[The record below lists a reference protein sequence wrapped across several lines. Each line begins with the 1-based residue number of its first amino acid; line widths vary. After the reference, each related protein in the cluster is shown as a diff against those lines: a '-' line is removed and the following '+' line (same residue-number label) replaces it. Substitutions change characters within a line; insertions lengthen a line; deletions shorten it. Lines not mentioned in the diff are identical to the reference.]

1 MLIAARNALL
11 VGGGVTPGPVAFET
25 QFTAVLN
32 SGLTSNK
39 TVGIYSATAI
49 NSSVPIVVD
58 WGDGTTDTVRGDI
71 SQLTHTYSDY
81 GTYVVGISDNISSFA
96 LSANDNTWLQ
106 TTTGNYYNVRTIDKI
121 SANVTSIPAYGCYS
135 LTVLLSVY
143 AGDSG
148 TLTLGNNAFYT
159 SSTTSKATYDFSGRT
174 IAEIPTAC
182 FRGCSY
188 LTYFTFPKGVT
199 SIGTSAFRDCWNS
212 GNPGT
217 IEIPEGVT
225 SIGDYAF
232 TGCMYL
238 NGVVIPSTV
247 TTIGQYAFS
256 DCQRLYT
263 MWVNRSTAP
272 TAGWTCFGNGQIGN
286 QYTGYYHQSDGTS
299 RLIVPV
305 GATGYDTGYW
315 SFPLCT
321 YNKCGFTKIEADA
334 VATKFD
340 VQKIGSIAYKTG
352 IYSATAIDSTKLTVV
367 DWGDGST
374 SEVTGD
380 ISQLTH
386 TYSSNVPYTVRIS
399 DNISSLALS
408 ANDSTWYDGTTK
420 NEYLVRR
427 LTTLSNK
434 ITSIP
439 AYGFFHLDD
448 LEYANAGSS
457 GNLTLGDHAFE
468 GAISSWAG
476 EPTIV
481 FDFSG
486 RTIAAIP
493 AACFKGLSWLADFK
507 FPQGLTTIGEAAFQ
521 GAMSQNWITGKV
533 VSIPEGVLTCDA
545 SALRFGKGLSELIL
559 PSTLTSLGNLCLV
572 DDTNLATIRC
582 NALAAPSVTSTT
594 FGDGN
599 YSYITDYTGYNTK
612 RQGINTLYVPFGA
625 TGYNASYWGDRLLN
639 IARNGYTKVEVS
651 A

>member
-1 MLIAARNALL
+1 MLIAERNALL

-32 SGLTSNK
+32 SVLTSNK
-39 TVGIYSATAI
+39 TVGIYSATSI

-96 LSANDNTWLQ
+96 LSANDSTWLQ

-174 IAEIPTAC
+174 IAEIPTSC
-182 FRGCSY
+182 FNACSY

-199 SIGTSAFRDCWNS
+199 SIGISAFRNCWNS

-256 DCQRLYT
+256 NCQRLYT

-305 GATGYDTGYW
+305 GATGYDTGNW

-334 VATKFD
+334 VATKFEVETD
-340 VQKIGSIAYKTG
+340 SSYRKAG
-352 IYSATAIDSTKLTVV
+352 IYSAAIIDSTKPIVV

-374 SEVTGD
+374 SESTGS
-380 ISQLTH
+380 ISQLVH
-386 TYSSNVPYTVRIS
+386 TYSINQRFTVRIS
-399 DNISSLALS
+399 DNISSFALS
-408 ANDSTWYDGTTK
+408 ANDSTWRSTTTS
-420 NEYLVRR
+420 NLNVVRR
-427 LTTLSNK
+427 INTLSSN

-439 AYGFFHLDD
+439 SYGFAGLQYIKSV
-448 LEYANAGSS
+448 YAGDS
-457 GNLTLGDHAFE
+457 GALALGDYAFSSVGNMV
-468 GAISSWAG
+468 GAYAS
-476 EPTIV
+476 
-481 FDFSG
+481 FDFSN
-486 RTIAAIP
+486 RTI
-493 AACFKGLSWLADFK
+493 
-507 FPQGLTTIGEAAFQ
+507 TTIPQYCFSACQYIGNFVFPIGLNTIGTRAFETAFDSTV
-521 GAMSQNWITGKV
+521 GVNAVIT
-533 VSIPEGVLTCDA
+533 IPEGVTT
-545 SALRFGKGLSELIL
+545 FGNYAFYRCTGLYEITL
-559 PSTLTSLGNLCLV
+559 PSTITTIANGTFGNCSNLG
-572 DDTNLATIRC
+572 TIT
-582 NALAAPSVTSTT
+582 AKMMSAPAAGNQT
-594 FGDGN
+594 FGDGTAYYN
-599 YSYITDYTGYNTK
+599 TGYTGRKTYSAGTN
-612 RQGINTLYVPFGA
+612 RLYVPVGS
-625 TGYNASYWGDRLLN
+625 TGYDTGKWLDPLQDANKCGF
-639 IARNGYTKVEVS
+639 TKVEVS